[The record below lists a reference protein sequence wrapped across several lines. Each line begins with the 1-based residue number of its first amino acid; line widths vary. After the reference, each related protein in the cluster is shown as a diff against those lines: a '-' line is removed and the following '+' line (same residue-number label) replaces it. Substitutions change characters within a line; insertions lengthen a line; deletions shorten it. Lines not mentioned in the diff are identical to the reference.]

1 MTITRDYARRLV
13 RTGRAREDGLVSG
26 GAAWPEYPHYVAIT
40 RHDTHSTDH
49 YPATERDED
58 RLTIAKG

>member
-1 MTITRDYARRLV
+1 
-13 RTGRAREDGLVSG
+13 VSG

-58 RLTIAKG
+58 RLTMLRVISI